1 MLEFSFGFGL
11 GYVVGVF
18 RKTVKE
24 KFILIVGKIKE
35 FFRSKKNS
43 SDQK

>member
-11 GYVVGVF
+11 GFVIGVF
-18 RKTVKE
+18 KKTVKE
-24 KFILIVGKIKE
+24 NFILIVGKIKE

-43 SDQK
+43 TNQE